1 MRYALPSS
9 RIVIDI
15 VFVVLVI
22 VAISISAVIVARA
35 MTNTPSTPEEN
46 GAAEI
51 ENLESKSAEEPR
63 MIITDS
69 DENPLPDSNQ
79 DPGLVEDRLYAIET
93 AKESSSLLDDPVVS
107 YIYESSAVILP
118 ITWGAVA
125 GTVIWRGKVRSKWS
139 RQGYDYDTFR
149 LISKMRGSPMRI
161 KLLNAVRDGRKNK
174 LQLSKELDVDWKTV
188 DNHAEMLL
196 QARLIEESGVVGTAR
211 YYSITENGKRVL
223 SLLAADELQDGK
235 E

>member
-1 MRYALPSS
+1 MPSS

-22 VAISISAVIVARA
+22 VAISISAVIIVRA
-35 MTNTPSTPEEN
+35 MTNTPAILEEN
-46 GAAEI
+46 SAAEM

-69 DENPLPDSNQ
+69 DENPLPDSNR
-79 DPGLVEDRLYAIET
+79 DPGLVEDQFYAVET
-93 AKESSSLLDDPVVS
+93 AKESSNPLDHPAIS
-107 YIYESSAVILP
+107 YIYESSPVILP

-149 LISKMRGSPMRI
+149 LISKMRGSRMRI
-161 KLLNAVRDGRKNK
+161 RLLNAVSDGRKNK

-196 QARLIEESGVVGTAR
+196 QARLIQESSVVGTAR
-211 YYSITENGKRVL
+211 YYSITENGRRVL
-223 SLLAADELQDGK
+223 SLLAAEDDELQDGK

>member
-1 MRYALPSS
+1 MPSA

-15 VFVVLVI
+15 VFVALVI
-22 VAISISAVIVARA
+22 IAISISAVVLARA
-35 MTNTPSTPEEN
+35 VTNTPATLEEN
-46 GAAEI
+46 SGAET
-51 ENLESKSAEEPR
+51 ENLESKSAEETR
-63 MIITDS
+63 MIITGS
-69 DENPLPDSNQ
+69 DENPLPDLNR
-79 DPGLVEDRLYAIET
+79 DPGPIEDQLYAVET

-107 YIYESSAVILP
+107 YIYESSPVILP

-125 GTVIWRGKVRSKWS
+125 GTVIWRSKVRSKWS

-196 QARLIEESGVVGTAR
+196 QARLIEESDVVGTAR
-211 YYSITENGKRVL
+211 YYSITENGKRVP
-223 SLLAADELQDGK
+223 SSLAADELQDGK

>member
-1 MRYALPSS
+1 
-9 RIVIDI
+9 
-15 VFVVLVI
+15 
-22 VAISISAVIVARA
+22 
-35 MTNTPSTPEEN
+35 
-46 GAAEI
+46 
-51 ENLESKSAEEPR
+51 

-69 DENPLPDSNQ
+69 DENPLPDLNR
-79 DPGLVEDRLYAIET
+79 DPGLIEDQLYAVET

-107 YIYESSAVILP
+107 YIYESSPVILP
-118 ITWGAVA
+118 ITWGPVA

-149 LISKMRGSPMRI
+149 LISKMRGSQTRI

-174 LQLSKELDVDWKTV
+174 LQLSKEMDVDGKTV

-196 QARLIEESGVVGTAR
+196 LARLIEESDVVGTAR

>member
-1 MRYALPSS
+1 LPSS

-15 VFVVLVI
+15 VFVALVI
-22 VAISISAVIVARA
+22 IAISISAVVIARA
-35 MTNTPSTPEEN
+35 VTNTPSASEEN
-46 GAAEI
+46 SAAEI
-51 ENLESKSAEEPR
+51 ENLESKSVEEPR

-69 DENPLPDSNQ
+69 DENPLPDPNR
-79 DPGLVEDRLYAIET
+79 DPGLVEDQLYAVET
-93 AKESSSLLDDPVVS
+93 AKESSSLLDDPVAS
-107 YIYESSAVILP
+107 YIYESSPVILP

-125 GTVIWRGKVRSKWS
+125 GTIIWRGKVRSKWS

-149 LISKMRGSPMRI
+149 LISKMRGSPTRI
-161 KLLNAVRDGRKNK
+161 KLLNAVRDGHKNK

-196 QARLIEESGVVGTAR
+196 QARLIEESDVVGTAR
-211 YYSITENGKRVL
+211 YYSITENGRRVL
-223 SLLAADELQDGK
+223 LLLAADELQEGK